1 MYPSDYRY
9 TREHEWIK
17 LEGDTG
23 IIGITDYAQRALGD
37 IVYVE
42 LPKLGTKLEANQSFG
57 TVESVKAVSDIY
69 CPVAGEIIAVNET
82 LNRAPETINQDPHG
96 AAWIIKIRVA
106 DPSQVQNLMDAA
118 AYQAYI
124 AEKEQEAGH

>member
-69 CPVAGEIIAVNET
+69 CPVAGEVIAVNET

-118 AYQAYI
+118 AYQAYV
-124 AEKEQEAGH
+124 AEKEKEAGH

>member
-17 LEGDTG
+17 LEGTIG
-23 IIGITDYAQRALGD
+23 IVGITDYAQRALGD
-37 IVYVE
+37 IVYVQ
-42 LPKLGTKLEANQSFG
+42 LPQLGTKLEASQSFG
-57 TVESVKAVSDIY
+57 SVESVKAASDLY
-69 CPVAGEIIAVNET
+69 CPVAGEVIEVNEA
-82 LNRAPETINQDPHG
+82 LNRAPGMINQDPHG

-106 DPSQVQNLMDAA
+106 DPSQVQGLMDAD
-118 AYQAYI
+118 AYQAYV

>member
-42 LPKLGTKLEANQSFG
+42 LPKPGTKLEANQSFG

-69 CPVAGEIIAVNET
+69 CPVAGEVIAVNET

-118 AYQAYI
+118 AYQAYV
-124 AEKEQEAGH
+124 AEKEKEAGH

>member
-17 LEGDTG
+17 LEGSVG

-69 CPVAGEIIAVNET
+69 CPVAGEVIEVNEA
-82 LNRAPETINQDPHG
+82 LNRAPEMINQDPHG

-106 DPSQVQNLMDAA
+106 DPSPVQNLMDAD
-118 AYQAYI
+118 AYQAYV
-124 AEKEQEAGH
+124 AEKEQEVGH